1 MLILLIGILCV
12 AMGVCFWLWTELK
25 NDSLLVPQQPVTHG
39 VDSGSLP
46 SDQETKGERVV
57 LQEQVCRLKEE
68 LLLAQMQGQ
77 SRGESETNEMIDLRR
92 ENQGLRLKLD
102 ELSAVPDDTALIR
115 CRAENESFRVKMES
129 SSVELSQKMEA
140 IESLTAEVGRLKADL
155 SAAGV
160 LQGALETSR
169 DDGLRKMHIMSIEM
183 EQLQIDNAKFKELA
197 VPASD
202 AAPVKQEAVA
212 SLEKIQELET
222 VNSVQ
227 LQKNEYLQNEL
238 TKMRAYTAGLERLRE
253 NAAQPS
259 LTSVVDQQ
267 RAG

>member
-1 MLILLIGILCV
+1 MLIILIGILCV
-12 AMGVCFWLWTELK
+12 AMGVCFWLWVELK
-25 NDSLLVPQQPVTHG
+25 KDSLLVPQQPVAND

-46 SDQETKGERVV
+46 SDQEIKGEQVV

-77 SRGESETNEMIDLRR
+77 SRGEAETNEMIDLRR
-92 ENQGLRLKLD
+92 ENQSLKLKLD
-102 ELSAVPDDTALIR
+102 ELSAAPDDAALLR

-129 SSVELSQKMEA
+129 FSGDLRQKMEI

-160 LQGALETSR
+160 LQGVLEASR
-169 DDGLRKMHIMSIEM
+169 DDGLRKMHAMSIEL
-183 EQLQIDNAKFKELA
+183 EQLQIDNGRFKELS
-197 VPASD
+197 VPGSGVV
-202 AAPVKQEAVA
+202 PVKQEAEA
-212 SLEKIQELET
+212 SLEKIQELEM

-253 NAAQPS
+253 NADQQS
-259 LTSVVDQQ
+259 LTLGTDKQ